1 MVSLH
6 WHDRAFAD
14 LTVRELY
21 AILALRDRVFVVE
34 QRCAYLEADGH
45 DQVARHLWATT
56 PTGDIHAYLRI
67 LPAGEKFAEIALG
80 RVVVAP
86 EARGTGLGR
95 VVVRR
100 GLEAVGPVAV
110 RIAAQTYLEAFY
122 NELGFHRVGDPYDED
137 GISHLDM
144 IRPA

>member
-1 MVSLH
+1 MTLH

-14 LTVRELY
+14 LTVSELY

-34 QRCAYLEADGH
+34 QRCIYLEADGH
-45 DQVARHLWATT
+45 DQAARHLWAAT
-56 PTGDIHAYLRI
+56 PTGEIHAYLRI
-67 LPAGEKFAEIALG
+67 LPAGEKFAEVALG

-86 EARGTGLGR
+86 EARGTGLGH

-110 RIAAQTYLEAFY
+110 RISAQAHLEAFY
-122 NELGFHRVGDPYDED
+122 NELGFRRTGGLYDED
-137 GISHLDM
+137 GIAHLDM

>member
-1 MVSLH
+1 
-6 WHDRAFAD
+6 
-14 LTVRELY
+14 
-21 AILALRDRVFVVE
+21 VFVLE
-34 QRCAYLEADGH
+34 QRCLYLEADGH
-45 DQVARHLWATT
+45 DPVARHLWAAT
-56 PTGDIHAYLRI
+56 PAGDIHAYLRI
-67 LPAGEKFAEIALG
+67 LPAGEKFAEVAIG

-95 VVVRR
+95 AVVRR

-110 RIAAQTYLEAFY
+110 RIAAQTHLEPFY
-122 NELGFHRVGDPYDED
+122 NELGFHRVGAPYDED